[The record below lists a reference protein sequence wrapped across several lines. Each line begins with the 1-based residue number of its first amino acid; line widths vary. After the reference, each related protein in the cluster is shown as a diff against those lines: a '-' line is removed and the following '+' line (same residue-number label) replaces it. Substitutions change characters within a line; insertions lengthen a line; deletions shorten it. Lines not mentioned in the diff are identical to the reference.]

1 MAEPKTQKTQASV
14 PDFLG
19 GVADASRRDDAQAL
33 CALMTEETGEQAAMW
48 GTAIV
53 GFGEYTYH
61 YGSGRQGNWPAVG
74 FSPRKQS
81 LTVYV
86 STGFDGYG
94 DLLER
99 LGRHTTGKGCLYLPN
114 LSEVDDAVLREVIR
128 SAFVAVNG
136 KTITP
141 GVATP

>member
-14 PDFLG
+14 PEFLAA
-19 GVADASRRDDAQAL
+19 VSDEARRQDARAL
-33 CALMTEETGEQAAMW
+33 SELMTEETGVEPTMW

-61 YGSGRQGNWPAVG
+61 YGSGRQGCWPAVG
-74 FSPRKQS
+74 FSPRKQN

-94 DLLER
+94 PLLER
-99 LGRHTTGKGCLYLPN
+99 LGRHTTAKRCLYLPR
-114 LSEVDDAVLREVIR
+114 LSEVDDAVMRELIR
-128 SAFVAVNG
+128 SAFVALNG
-136 KTITP
+136 K
-141 GVATP
+141 